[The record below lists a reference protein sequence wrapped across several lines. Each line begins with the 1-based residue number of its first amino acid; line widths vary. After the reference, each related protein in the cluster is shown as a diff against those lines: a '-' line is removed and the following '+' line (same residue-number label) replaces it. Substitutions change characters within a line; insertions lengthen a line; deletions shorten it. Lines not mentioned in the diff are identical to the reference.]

1 MVTERRYIPINHSD
15 AGPAGGRRAADG
27 PGTPGFGSGP
37 VGGSAP
43 AGSGNAAAAG
53 APANPGRASQAA
65 AAAAGKAAGTGHGGG
80 SGRSGHGASAAEL
93 QALTAERDALAVER
107 EALVAE
113 RDAAVKERDDNAD
126 ALLRLRAEFE
136 NYRRRTSRE
145 VIDAGTRAQCDLLGS
160 LLPVL
165 DNLDRALD
173 AAEHHE
179 EGKVLD
185 GVRLT
190 RKMFVDLLGCTGV
203 EEIAGVGTQFD
214 PNLHEAIMVQAS
226 DQEEGTVAAVLQKGY
241 LQGDRVLRP
250 AKVAV
255 SSGKGE
261 PAVAG

>member
-1 MVTERRYIPINHSD
+1 MATEKRFIPIN
-15 AGPAGGRRAADG
+15 GNPPAGAA
-27 PGTPGFGSGP
+27 PAPSP
-37 VGGSAP
+37 GSA
-43 AGSGNAAAAG
+43 AH
-53 APANPGRASQAA
+53 AA
-65 AAAAGKAAGTGHGGG
+65 AAAPGRGHAGSASGHAGQTGGPATPGGG
-80 SGRSGHGASAAEL
+80 RSTQGGPAAAL
-93 QALTAERDALAVER
+93 QALTAERDALVKER
-107 EALVAE
+107 DALTAE
-113 RDAAVKERDDNAD
+113 RDALIAENEAVLAERDALTGERDTLND
-126 ALLRLRAEFE
+126 SLLRLRAEFD
-136 NYRRRTSRE
+136 NYRRRTARE

-179 EGKVLD
+179 EGKVLE

-203 EEIAGVGTQFD
+203 EEIAGVGAPFD
-214 PNLHEAIMVQAS
+214 PHQHEAIMVQAS

-241 LQGDRVLRP
+241 RQGDRVLRP

-255 SSGKGE
+255 STGKGE